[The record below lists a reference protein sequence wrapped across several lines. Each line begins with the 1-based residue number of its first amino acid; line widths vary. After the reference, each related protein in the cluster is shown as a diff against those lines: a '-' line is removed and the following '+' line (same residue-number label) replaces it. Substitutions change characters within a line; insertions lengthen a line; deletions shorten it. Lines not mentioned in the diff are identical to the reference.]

1 MDILSIAEEN
11 FIIAFGLV
19 LGIGILQGAVLSRG
33 IRKRFPSLK
42 RHTRIVSLS
51 LFTLF
56 AVNAAANIIKFA
68 VPEKLSLS
76 NLTIPTTPEEGVDL
90 LLAISGLNAGLGT
103 TMALI
108 VSIAVIL
115 FLRFADISSISKYFI
130 FSLSVITVM
139 VVILTRITDYA
150 PNVFQVIVYA
160 IYQFGI
166 TIGLFVI
173 MRRKGEN
180 LPEIN

>member
-1 MDILSIAEEN
+1 
-11 FIIAFGLV
+11 
-19 LGIGILQGAVLSRG
+19 
-33 IRKRFPSLK
+33 
-42 RHTRIVSLS
+42 
-51 LFTLF
+51 
-56 AVNAAANIIKFA
+56 
-68 VPEKLSLS
+68 
-76 NLTIPTTPEEGVDL
+76 
-90 LLAISGLNAGLGT
+90 
-103 TMALI
+103 MALI